1 MILLEFTKE
10 KKKEK
15 ICLQNKI
22 DNLKFNLENKIIN
35 QDEYVNELIKKFNS
49 NFEINREILTEL
61 VDRIEIDKTKKI
73 FIYFKFK
80 LIWIKKIILENT
92 KTK

>member
-35 QDEYVNELIKKFNS
+35 QDKYVNELIKKFNS

-80 LIWIKKIILENT
+80 LI
-92 KTK
+92 